1 MEKVVDLKEQLLQT
15 AKTFLK
21 EQIAN
26 LDKEL
31 KELQQSAEAE
41 EKSSAGDKFETH
53 QEMLNQHRTI
63 LEKRLSSSK
72 VMLNQLNGVPVKQSS
87 TVEEGSLLK
96 VAVGFVWVSVPFG
109 KLDLEGISYQLVS
122 PDSPLVQ
129 ALWGLKEG
137 DSGTFRDKSLKIEKL
152 L

>member
-1 MEKVVDLKEQLLQT
+1 MEKIVDLKEQLLFT

-96 VAVGFVWVSVPFG
+96 VPVGYVWVSVPFG
-109 KLDLEGISYQLVS
+109 KLELEGISYQLVS

-137 DSGTFRDKSLKIEKL
+137 QSGTFRDKSLKIEKL

>member
-21 EQIAN
+21 GQIAN

-63 LEKRLSSSK
+63 LEKRLSNSK

-137 DSGTFRDKSLKIEKL
+137 QSGTFRDKSLKIEKL